1 MQIMVAPKDRSD
13 TIKKPR
19 TGADKLESEKERV
32 DNCSIHKPTIFTAKL
47 TINDNFHQL
56 ALLT

>member
-19 TGADKLESEKERV
+19 TGADKLESEKERKRG
-32 DNCSIHKPTIFTAKL
+32 DNCSINIKSTTFTAK
-47 TINDNFHQL
+47 Q
-56 ALLT
+56 